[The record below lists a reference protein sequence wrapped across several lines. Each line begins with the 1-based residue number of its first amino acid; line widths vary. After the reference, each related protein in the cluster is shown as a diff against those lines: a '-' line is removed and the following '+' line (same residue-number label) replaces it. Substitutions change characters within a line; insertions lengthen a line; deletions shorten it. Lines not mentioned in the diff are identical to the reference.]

1 MKQEDKDEEFIDV
14 SIGRVRLRMPDTL
27 ESIATAKRYIDSLYG
42 ISFQVVSGNEIH
54 PRGEQIETLEPSVSS
69 KEISIEVEPIETSEL
84 KEIEVEPTIKPLRRY
99 KKLPVI
105 SEQTKILVEEEPIE
119 IPNLSSIEEPQEVP
133 SVESYVS
140 CPLCNG
146 KLKTKKVEHRGNEV
160 SQIVFCKNKKCK
172 FSREYVFSI

>member
-42 ISFQVVSGNEIH
+42 ISFQVASGNETH
-54 PRGEQIETLEPSVSS
+54 PRGEQIETPEIVSS
-69 KEISIEVEPIETSEL
+69 KEISFEVDPIETSEP
-84 KEIEVEPTIKPLRRY
+84 KEVEVEPTIKPLKRY

-119 IPNLSSIEEPQEVP
+119 VPEPSPIEELNEVP

-160 SQIVFCKNKKCK
+160 SQVVFCKNKNCK